1 MGQKCI
7 GGAVPDAVGGVPV
20 ASPTDY
26 VIYDGKGPW
35 FTCAPSDTLPIRTAR
50 TGAASLEECA
60 ALTVVQL
67 LTKAAELKGDKPA
80 FKVERPVPQ
89 LEGNKPP
96 PALPEEEW
104 TTWTFAEYVADVKA
118 AAKACIKLGFM
129 PHDSL
134 NIWGFNAPEWMIS
147 SYAATFA
154 GGKCAGL
161 YPTDTEDTA
170 AYKVVHS
177 GGSIVVVEDKG
188 KIGKLAKGLAARG
201 DCKRIKA
208 IIAYGFEPAEG
219 EKQEIK
225 GCGAVPIYSWK
236 KFISMGK
243 SESDGELEK
252 RMSGVKPGQCAAL
265 IYTSGTTGDPK
276 AVMVSHDNLYF
287 ESNTV
292 LTLLKRSVGFGAG
305 ESQERF
311 LSYLPLSHVAG
322 MMIDILSP
330 VVLTATTASWATT
343 YFARPYD
350 LKVGAIKDR
359 LQVAQ
364 PTFFLGVPLVWEK
377 VADKIR
383 AIGAANTGI
392 KKKLGDWA
400 KGVNLDHSKGKQLG
414 LPAGSAMGHGVAK
427 TIMKKVKE
435 NLGLDKCKYGMT
447 GAAPI
452 RVDTLEYFGSLDLG
466 INEVYGMSECT
477 GATTISMPEAHQWGS
492 CGFELPGSEVK
503 VFLVDD
509 KDFNKKKEC
518 ELAPSLDNTDEK
530 YQGELCFRGR
540 NIMMGYMAQPDLGQA
555 HVAEINKKTAET
567 IDSEGWLHSGD
578 KGMITV
584 AGMCKITGRY
594 KELIIGEGGENIAPI
609 PIEDHVKKMCDGIAE
624 IMMVGDKRKY
634 NIALITLKAVGANGE
649 VPGTDQL
656 DAGAARVNPDV
667 KTITEAMKDKVW
679 IDALT
684 AAITSANNNGK
695 VCFNNAAKIQKFT
708 ILPLNFSEQNN
719 ELTPTKKLKR
729 KVVEGIYKDTIEK
742 LYATDGTYIPSQ

>member
-1 MGQKCI
+1 MGQACVAPQTLEK
-7 GGAVPDAVGGVPV
+7 GVALRDP
-20 ASPTDY
+20 ASY
-26 VIYDGKGPW
+26 IRYEGEGPW
-35 FTCAPSDTLPIRTAR
+35 FTCDPSASLPIRTAKV
-50 TGAASLEECA
+50 GAASLEECK
-60 ALTVVQL
+60 ALTLIQL
-67 LTKAAELKGDKPA
+67 LQSAAELKGDKPA
-80 FKVERPVPQ
+80 LKVERPVPA
-89 LEGNKPP
+89 LEDNKAP
-96 PALPEEEW
+96 PALPDEQW
-104 TTWTFAEYVADVKA
+104 TTWTWNQYLADVKC
-118 AAKACIKLGFM
+118 AAKAAIKLGFM

-134 NIWGFNAPEWMIS
+134 NIWGFNSPEWMI
-147 SYAATFA
+147 AALAGSFA
-154 GGKCAGL
+154 GGRCAGL

-170 AYKVVHS
+170 AFKVVHS

-201 DCKRIKA
+201 DAKRVKA
-208 IIAYGFEPAEG
+208 IIAYGYEPKEG
-219 EKQEIK
+219 EKQEIV
-225 GCGAVPIYSWK
+225 GCGSVPIYSWA
-236 KFISMGK
+236 KFMDLGRSQGN
-243 SESDGELEK
+243 DGELEK
-252 RMSGVKPGQCAAL
+252 RMSNVQPGQCAAL

-276 AVMVSHDNLYF
+276 AVMVSHDNLHF
-287 ESNTV
+287 ESLTV
-292 LTLLKRSVGFGAG
+292 SNVLKKSIGIGREAVNDRA
-305 ESQERF
+305 

-322 MMIDILSP
+322 MMLDIVQPIVSS
-330 VVLTATTASWATT
+330 ASFPSWVTI

-359 LQVAQ
+359 LQACR
-364 PTFFLGVPLVWEK
+364 PTVFLGVPLVWEK
-377 VADKIR
+377 IADKIR
-383 AIGAANTGI
+383 AIGASSTGL

-400 KGVNLDHSKGKQLG
+400 KGVNLEYSRGNQLG
-414 LPAGSAMGHGVAK
+414 AQPGSAAGHGVAK
-427 TIMKKVKE
+427 AIMNKVKE
-435 NLGLDKCKYGMT
+435 GLGLDHCKYGLT

-492 CGFELPGSEVK
+492 CGYEMPGAEVK

-509 KDFNKKKEC
+509 ADFNKKKEC
-518 ELAPSLDNTDEK
+518 PRAPTLDSTDEV
-530 YQGELCFRGR
+530 YQGELCYRGR
-540 NIMMGYMAQPDLGQA
+540 HVMMGYMAQRDLGDA
-555 HVAEINKKTAET
+555 HVAEINKKTSET
-567 IDSEGWLHSGD
+567 IDREGWLHSGD
-578 KGMITV
+578 KGMITQ

-634 NIALITLKAVGANGE
+634 NIALVTLKAVGANGE

-667 KTITEAMKDKVW
+667 KTISAAMNDKVW

-695 VCFNNAAKIQKFT
+695 VCLNNAAKIQKFT
-708 ILPLNFSEQNN
+708 ILPMNFSEQNN

-729 KVVEGIYKDTIEK
+729 KVVETAYKDTIDK
-742 LYATDGTYIPSQ
+742 MYAANGTYIPYK